1 MCSNNVTTTKTN
13 SVFEVQ
19 IPRYETEVAN
29 GTLKLNASETM
40 YTLWIGT
47 NDLGYDGL
55 LKGHTVGGAT
65 VINTTTCA
73 LSWIE
78 AMYKN
83 GARNFLFQ
91 NVSSLICLISI

>member
-1 MCSNNVTTTKTN
+1 MCSDNVTTTKTN

-47 NDLGYDGL
+47 NDLGYLGL
-55 LKGHTVGGAT
+55 LKGRTVGGAT

-91 NVSSLICLISI
+91 NVSR